1 MQASEAD
8 IIRQI
13 EHQLSPIVV
22 NEARREYQEKKKTDS
37 NITYQKENQGLKKS
51 SAVNPT
57 QLQYANN
64 EQEDKEF
71 LTRLFNIQ
79 KEYGS

>member
-13 EHQLSPIVV
+13 EYQLSPVVV
-22 NEARREYQEKKKTDS
+22 NEVKMEYQEKKKTDG
-37 NITYQKENQGLKKS
+37 NITYQKDNQGLKRS
-51 SAVNPT
+51 SAVNPS

-64 EQEDKEF
+64 ELEDKEF